1 MGLKRLV
8 KKVTRPIGKA
18 VKKIVPKELAGI
30 MQVAA
35 PLAGP
40 YAPLVYAAGAYKQ
53 SGRINP
59 IALASMA
66 LPYVG
71 VAQTGAGRTAG
82 SFGLGNL
89 RYGRFDPSVLGSD
102 IFTARDYLGMRT
114 AGDDTLRGKFD
125 DFLFGKDQTTKQIE
139 TESILDP
146 SKTITVDQIEP
157 GTRGILGAEGDF
169 NPIKSKL
176 LTKKGGGLSP
186 TKVAT
191 AITMG
196 LSLSQTQAQI
206 EEEGIEDGLSSD
218 EISRLQAEAAEMWK
232 DFDTTAFKPNVKDG
246 GLMRVKLNQGTP
258 KPAGL
263 SLLMGQALGEMEKD
277 EDEIL
282 IERDLDKANKPVIVF
297 DSENKKPGLILAFP
311 DESKNMNV
319 RPPQIVPFEDKF
331 IVMRGDGET
340 QVFDSREAAER
351 YLKQIRPF
359 KKGGRVKLR
368 EGSEGN
374 ELPPDPTAPVNPFK
388 PKPIGPVLPN
398 KAQMVDP
405 DILRQM
411 FLEALKSGEIPP
423 GTDFDTYKDMMMTLM
438 SKTNAKQGGLMRS
451 NFALGTEPTKEESGL
466 GGLPI
471 EADMRYSGGFMP
483 YGAKEKADDVP
494 ARLSKNEF
502 VFTADAVRAAGGGS
516 VQKGAQKM
524 YNTMK
529 QLESMG
535 ARV

>member
-35 PLAGP
+35 PFIGGP
-40 YAPLVYAAGAYKQ
+40 AAPFIYAAGAYKQ

-59 IALASMA
+59 IVAASLAA
-66 LPYVG
+66 PYL
-71 VAQTGAGRTAG
+71 R
-82 SFGLGNL
+82 FGGDQAF
-89 RYGRFDPSVLGSD
+89 RYGSAKAGDFGIRNLLFGGRGVEKSLFDPTG
-102 IFTARDYLGMRT
+102 FGGTAD
-114 AGDDTLRGKFD
+114 K
-125 DFLFGKDQTTKQIE
+125 FLFGSQA
-139 TESILDP
+139 TEDSFGVGKSGTEAGEVTFPISGD
-146 SKTITVDQIEP
+146 KA
-157 GTRGILGAEGDF
+157 TRGILGAEGKFDL
-169 NPIKSKL
+169 KQSKL
-176 LTKKGGGLSP
+176 IRSGGVGDNKLNK
-186 TKVAT
+186 TNIAALVAGGAT
-191 AITMG
+191 LATT
-196 LSLSQTQAQI
+196 TQEI
-206 EEEGIEDGLSSD
+206 EEEGIEEGLSSS
-218 EISRLQAEAAEMWK
+218 EIARLQAEAEEMWK

-246 GLMRVKLNQGTP
+246 GLMRL
-258 KPAGL
+258 
-263 SLLMGQALGEMEKD
+263 
-277 EDEIL
+277 
-282 IERDLDKANKPVIVF
+282 
-297 DSENKKPGLILAFP
+297 
-311 DESKNMNV
+311 
-319 RPPQIVPFEDKF
+319 
-331 IVMRGDGET
+331 
-340 QVFDSREAAER
+340 
-351 YLKQIRPF
+351 
-359 KKGGRVKLR
+359 KLR

-374 ELPPDPTAPVNPFK
+374 ELPPDPTTPVNPFK

-398 KAQMVDP
+398 KAEAVDV

-411 FLEALKSGEIPP
+411 FMEALRNGDIPP

-438 SKTNAKQGGLMRS
+438 SKTQAKQGGLMRS

-535 ARV
+535 AMV